1 MEQPDKQLEKLTVQW
16 AQSQPLIAAFISSLV
31 PDFHDADDILQNV
44 AVVTVRKYQQFD
56 PTRSFVAWAIGIA
69 KNEILKY
76 QSKQG
81 KRHLLLDI
89 DAIDSVS
96 QVYTKEHSTIHDT
109 RIDLNNA
116 ISTCISRLKGK
127 WQQIMEMHY
136 LREQSAARIAQH
148 LGMTRNSVFV
158 SLHRIRIALRDC
170 VNRRLGEEC
179 T

>member
-1 MEQPDKQLEKLTVQW
+1 MEQPEKHEQLTVRW
-16 AQSQPLIAAFISSLV
+16 AQSQPLIASFISSLV

-44 AVVTVRKYQQFD
+44 AMVTVRKYEQFD
-56 PTRSFVAWAIGIA
+56 PNRSFVAWAIGIA

-89 DAIDSVS
+89 DAIDSVT
-96 QVYTKEHSTIHDT
+96 QVYAKESSTIHDT
-109 RIDLNNA
+109 RIDLKNA
-116 ISTCISRLKGK
+116 ISTCMSRLKGK

-158 SLHRIRIALRDC
+158 ALHRIRIALRDC
-170 VNRRLGEEC
+170 VNRRLGEG
-179 T
+179 TA

>member
-1 MEQPDKQLEKLTVQW
+1 MEQPDKQLGKLTIQW
-16 AQSQPLIAAFISSLV
+16 AQSQPVIAAFISSLV

-69 KNEILKY
+69 KNEILKH

-81 KRHLLLDI
+81 KDHLLLDI
-89 DAIDSVS
+89 DAIDSVT
-96 QVYTKEHSTIHDT
+96 QVYAKEHSTIHDT
-109 RIDLNNA
+109 RIDLSNA
-116 ISTCISRLKGK
+116 ISTCMSRLKGK
-127 WQQIMEMHY
+127 WQLIMEMHY

-170 VNRRLGEEC
+170 VNRRLAGESA
-179 T
+179 